1 MTKLAQET
9 ASMLVIH
16 VCNIIG
22 FIAYLNVLNFFFRA
36 NSTHQP

>member
-9 ASMLVIH
+9 ASITH

-36 NSTHQP
+36 NSTHQF